1 MTPIIKLIP
10 ALAIL
15 ALAAALV
22 FLSLPAPLYAA

>member
-1 MTPIIKLIP
+1 MMLMVKIIP

-22 FLSLPAPLYAA
+22 LLSLPAPLYA

>member
-1 MTPIIKLIP
+1 MLMVKIIP

-22 FLSLPAPLYAA
+22 LLSLPAPLYA